1 MQTPEPRSSLSSGP
15 VAAPAVATSRLAYVP
30 GLDGLRGVAVTAVV
44 VYHLWPGVL
53 SGGFLGVDVFF
64 VLSGYLLS
72 SLLVHSIDRTGRIE
86 FGSFLVARMRR
97 LLPAMVLVLTA
108 VVVFAAV
115 ELSELEAARVRQ
127 HTVAGLLNVAN
138 WRFVLDGTTYT
149 DVVAG
154 ASPLRHLWSLSI
166 EEQFYVVLAGA
177 VALLVMR
184 SSGRDDRL
192 RLDRLRRRLG
202 LGAAVLASASAAGMV
217 LGWWAGASQARLYF
231 GTDTRAQAM
240 LIGVV
245 LGAWLVGRAPS
256 RSMHRP
262 AAVATLFGAA
272 VLVTLMIVARESS
285 GWMYAGGFTVAA
297 LSAGAVIAG
306 MQVSPLRS
314 LLEWRPL
321 VGLGH
326 ISYGVYLW
334 HWPVLVLLTGDRL
347 GLTGQP
353 LRFAQLAITLVASL
367 LSYHLV
373 EQPIRHGV
381 LGRAVG
387 RRAVLLGP
395 AAVVVLIGFTV
406 WATRPVPPTGG
417 GAVPALVAPVSD
429 PESDADPVPDPD
441 PGTGPD
447 DGARP
452 GSEPPVEPDRDHGA
466 GGGST
471 GPRRAVVLGD
481 SVAHSL
487 AGGSVG
493 AFPDFTP
500 WDPSQSPFDPS
511 LVEVISIAK
520 PACSFLPGEVASFQ
534 LDGSYTSVSL
544 EPFCD
549 DWSGE
554 LDTLLAAG
562 SDDNGLDDVLVV
574 LSNDVMDREVDGELV
589 RFRSQEHDRL
599 IIAFLDDLYER
610 IGPERRLVLVAPSR
624 REPDPNPDAGWR
636 EPALADLLGE
646 YATDRNRAM
655 MIDLGPIVCPD
666 DRCLDWRDDG
676 LHFTDDGARLVAAAV
691 TERLLASGQPVD

>member
-15 VAAPAVATSRLAYVP
+15 VAAPAVATNRLAYVP

-184 SSGRDDRL
+184 TSGRIDRVHDDRI
-192 RLDRLRRRLG
+192 RVDRLRRRLG
-202 LGAAVLASASAAGMV
+202 LGAVVLASASAVGMV
-217 LGWWAGASQARLYF
+217 LGSWAGASQARLYF
-231 GTDTRAQAM
+231 GTDTRAQAL

-245 LGAWLVGRAPS
+245 LGAWFVGRAPS
-256 RSMHRP
+256 RPMHRP
-262 AAVATLFGAA
+262 AAAATLFGAA
-272 VLVTLMIVARESS
+272 VLVTMMMVARESS
-285 GWMYAGGFTVAA
+285 GWMYTGGFTVAA

-314 LLEWRPL
+314 LLERRPL

-353 LRFAQLAITLVASL
+353 LRVAQLAITLVAAL

-406 WATRPVPPTGG
+406 WVTGPVTPTGG
-417 GAVPALVAPVSD
+417 GAVPAAVAPVTDPVTDPGSD
-429 PESDADPVPDPD
+429 VDPVPDRGR
-441 PGTGPD
+441 GTGPD
-447 DGARP
+447 DGTRP
-452 GSEPPVEPDRDHGA
+452 GSEPLAEPDRDHGA
-466 GGGST
+466 GAGST
-471 GPRRAVVLGD
+471 GPRRVVVLGD

-493 AFPDFTP
+493 AFPEFTP
-500 WDPSQSPFDPS
+500 WDPSQSPFDPA

-520 PACSFLPGEVASFQ
+520 PACSFLPGEVASFR

-562 SDDNGLDDVLVV
+562 PAGNGLDDVLVV

-589 RFRSQEHDRL
+589 RFRSEEHDRL
-599 IIAFLDDLYER
+599 VTAFLDDLYER
-610 IGPERRLVLVAPSR
+610 IGSEQRLVLVAPSR
-624 REPDPNPDAGWR
+624 RDPDPNPDPGWR
-636 EPALADLLGE
+636 EPALAELLGE
-646 YATDRNRAM
+646 
-655 MIDLGPIVCPD
+655 
-666 DRCLDWRDDG
+666 
-676 LHFTDDGARLVAAAV
+676 
-691 TERLLASGQPVD
+691 